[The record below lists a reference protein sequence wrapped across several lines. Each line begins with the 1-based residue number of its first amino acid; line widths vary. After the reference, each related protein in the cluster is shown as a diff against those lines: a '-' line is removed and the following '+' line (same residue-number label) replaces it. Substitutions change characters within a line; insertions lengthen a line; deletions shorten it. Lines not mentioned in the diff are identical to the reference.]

1 MYDTQSGITIEDALN
16 RDGESI
22 FSAQLMHLTYFLK
35 GCVFF
40 IVCLD
45 IKLEKI
51 FKNLCSIPKTAFS
64 ITYYSETKLNSLLDS
79 KV

>member
-1 MYDTQSGITIEDALN
+1 MSCINTIWHCRDHFLVMYDTQSGITIEDALN

-40 IVCLD
+40 IFAYV
-45 IKLEKI
+45 
-51 FKNLCSIPKTAFS
+51 
-64 ITYYSETKLNSLLDS
+64 
-79 KV
+79 